1 MSVLTLNVDEV
12 MRTLSAE
19 SSNPFVVHD
28 KEVDIVRFAINSG
41 FADIVLDGQVA
52 LRVMYQRPGETE
64 VRAQTLTYYDT
75 DGLHN
80 YYDWQLAQS
89 DLAKNGSL
97 MVALCIL
104 DISGGEVSEWHTTPC
119 AVRVLSTI
127 HTDDSDEGDDTI
139 TPTVKERVAV
149 LESMI
154 QRVASGAPIVVASA
168 SAMTDTDQIYVL
180 STDGEWYYHNGSAW
194 TAGGEYGAVST
205 DTTLTQSGIPADAK
219 KVGDGLTNLNSKTN
233 KLTLNS
239 IQMSAGDA
247 TNIPENADLNDY
259 ILTTSGGIITAYG
272 QHNYKVQTTAI
283 AQTISNMPAPVAGAL
298 KVIELASGFA
308 VMQLYMSTRERNIYV
323 RYFISSTFTDWMYIA
338 TENDIESLRTDVNAL
353 STATNKLALNSVQMS
368 AGDATNIPENANLN
382 DYLPGTSTIPSYGQ
396 HNFKVQTTTIARTIA
411 NIPAPVAGALK
422 VMELAGGNYVLQ
434 LFMSVRER
442 NIYVRYAVN
451 STFTDWVYIATEAD
465 IESLQAEID
474 ANTGA
479 LQGKTDITSLFLHG
493 SPFYSHCFLDATAS
507 ETAANE
513 NVIPSESIHDIEF
526 ARRVGFKVIE
536 ANTQETA
543 DGQYVVI
550 HGIDN
555 NWGYEVYDLAGSDIS
570 SVAINTCTM
579 EWIKEHVRYRSKY
592 AKYRTVPLEL
602 TEWLKACRMNNLI
615 PLVRIRKS
623 EDIDL
628 INNIMGKNNYIAYNA
643 SRSDTDGCL
652 IIYVGSGVTNYDEF
666 VERFSGT
673 TAPAIIALGN
683 WNSWS
688 VDDVKK
694 AVKWTHDRGLLIGAP
709 GNYMTQSAIQKY
721 YMLGFDVFAS
731 TSNIPPIAYGNLLN
745 ISSDE
750 GYSSADFNT
759 TGTVNAD
766 GVMVLNKGQYVELAA
781 SKKQSQYIA
790 GATLFIRF
798 SGSPIITMGSKF
810 MPAFGAT
817 STENRELQISTF
829 YVEEAPSFRL
839 KNNEDTPLEI
849 YSLDFRASK
858 L

>member
-64 VRAQTLTYYDT
+64 VRAKTLTYYDT
-75 DGLHN
+75 DGLHS
-80 YYDWQLAQS
+80 YYDWQLSQS
-89 DLAKNGSL
+89 DLTKDGSL

-104 DISGGEVSEWHTTPC
+104 RTDSEVEEWHTTPYQI
-119 AVRVLSTI
+119 RVLDTI
-127 HTDDSDEGDDTI
+127 HTDDSDEGDETI
-139 TPTVKERVAV
+139 TPTVAQRVAV
-149 LESMI
+149 LETMI
-154 QRVASGAPIVVASA
+154 QRVASGAPIVVAST
-168 SAMTDTDQIYVL
+168 SEMTDTEQIYVL
-180 STDGEWYYHNGSAW
+180 STDGMWYYHNGTAW

-205 DTTLTQSGIPADAK
+205 DTTLTQAGMPADAK
-219 KVGDGLTNLNSKTN
+219 KVGDKLTDLNGQTN
-233 KLTLNS
+233 KLALNS
-239 IQMSAGDA
+239 IQMSAGSA

-259 ILTTSGGIITAYG
+259 ILTASGGIITAYG
-272 QHNYKVQTTAI
+272 QHNFKVQTTA
-283 AQTISNMPAPVAGAL
+283 
-298 KVIELASGFA
+298 
-308 VMQLYMSTRERNIYV
+308 
-323 RYFISSTFTDWMYIA
+323 
-338 TENDIESLRTDVNAL
+338 
-353 STATNKLALNSVQMS
+353 
-368 AGDATNIPENANLN
+368 
-382 DYLPGTSTIPSYGQ
+382 
-396 HNFKVQTTTIARTIA
+396 IARTIA

-422 VMELAGGNYVLQ
+422 VIELAGGNYVLQ
-434 LFMSVRER
+434 LFMTVREQ

-451 STFTDWVYIATEAD
+451 STFTDWVYIATEDD

-474 ANTGA
+474 SNTGV
-479 LQGKTDITSLFLHG
+479 LQGKTDITSLFLQG

-570 SVAINTCTM
+570 NTAINTCTM
-579 EWIKEHVRYRSKY
+579 DWIREHVRYRSKY

-628 INNIMGKNNYIAYNA
+628 VNNIMGKNNYIAYNA

-652 IIYVGSGVTNYDEF
+652 MIYVGSGVTTYEQF
-666 VERFSGT
+666 VERFVGT
-673 TAPAIIALGN
+673 IPPAIIALGN

-688 VDDVKK
+688 VSDVEK
-694 AVKWTHDRGLLIGAP
+694 AVKWTHDNGLLIGAP
-709 GNYMTQSAIQKY
+709 GNYMTQAAIQKY
-721 YMLGFDVFAS
+721 YMLGFDAFSS
-731 TSNIPPIAYGNLLN
+731 TSNIPPITYGNLLN

-766 GVMVLNKGQYVELAA
+766 GVLVLSKDQYIELAA

-798 SGSPIITMGSKF
+798 SGSPVITMGSKF

-849 YSLDFRASK
+849 YSLDFRASR

>member
-1 MSVLTLNVDEV
+1 MSLIILNVDEV
-12 MRTLSAE
+12 RRTLSA
-19 SSNPFVVHD
+19 SGGAFVVHD

-41 FADIVLDGQVA
+41 FDDIVLDGQVA
-52 LRVMYQRPGETE
+52 LRVMYQRPGESE

-80 YYDWQLAQS
+80 YYDWQLSQS

-104 DISGGEVSEWHTTPC
+104 RTGSEVEEWHTTPC
-119 AVRVLSTI
+119 QIRVLDTI
-127 HTDDSDEGDDTI
+127 HTDDSDEGDETI
-139 TPTVKERVAV
+139 TPTVAERVAV
-149 LESMI
+149 LETMI
-154 QRVASGAPIVVASA
+154 QRVASGAPIVVAST

-180 STDGEWYYHNGSAW
+180 STDGNWYYHNGSAW
-194 TAGGEYGAVST
+194 VAGGEYGAVST
-205 DTTLTQSGIPADAK
+205 DTTLTQSGMPADAK
-219 KVGDGLTNLNSKTN
+219 KVGDGLTNLNSRTD

-247 TNIPENADLNDY
+247 TNIPKNADLNDY
-259 ILTTSGGIITAYG
+259 ILTASGGIITAYG
-272 QHNYKVQTTAI
+272 QHNYKVQTTTI

-298 KVIELASGFA
+298 KV
-308 VMQLYMSTRERNIYV
+308 
-323 RYFISSTFTDWMYIA
+323 
-338 TENDIESLRTDVNAL
+338 
-353 STATNKLALNSVQMS
+353 
-368 AGDATNIPENANLN
+368 
-382 DYLPGTSTIPSYGQ
+382 
-396 HNFKVQTTTIARTIA
+396 
-411 NIPAPVAGALK
+411 
-422 VMELAGGNYVLQ
+422 MELAGGPYVLQ

-451 STFTDWVYIATEAD
+451 STFTDWVYIATEDD
-465 IESLQAEID
+465 IESLQEKID

-628 INNIMGKNNYIAYNA
+628 VNNIMGKNNYIAYNA

-666 VERFSGT
+666 VERFSGA
-673 TAPAIIALGN
+673 TAPAIISLGN

-694 AVKWTHDRGLLIGAP
+694 AVKWTHDRGLLISAP
-709 GNYMTQSAIQKY
+709 GNYMTQAAIQKY

-745 ISSDE
+745 ISNDE
-750 GYSSADFNT
+750 GYSSEDFNT

-766 GVMVLNKGQYVELAA
+766 GVMVLSKGQYIELVA

-798 SGSPIITMGSKF
+798 SGCPVITMGSKF
-810 MPAFGAT
+810 MPAFGAA

-829 YVEEAPSFRL
+829 YVEEAPSFRI

>member
-1 MSVLTLNVDEV
+1 MSVLTLYVDEV
-12 MRTLSAE
+12 MRTLS
-19 SSNPFVVHD
+19 NDGQYPFVVND
-28 KEVDIVRFAINSG
+28 KTVDIVRFALNTG
-41 FADIVLDGQVA
+41 FTDVVLDKQTA
-52 LRVMYQRPGETE
+52 LRVMYQRPGESQ

-75 DGLHN
+75 DGLRN
-80 YYDWQLAQS
+80 YYDWNLLPS
-89 DLAKNGSL
+89 DLAEKGTL

-104 DISGGEVSEWHTTPC
+104 DISGGEVSEWHTMPC
-119 AVRVLSTI
+119 AVRVLDTI
-127 HTDDSDEGDDTI
+127 HTDDSDEADETI
-139 TPTVKERVAV
+139 TPTVAQRVAV
-149 LESMI
+149 LEAMI
-154 QRVASGAPIVVASA
+154 QRVASGAPIVVAST

-180 STDGEWYYHNGSAW
+180 STDGNWYYHNGTAW
-194 TAGGEYGAVST
+194 VVGGEYGAVAT

-219 KVGDGLTNLNSKTN
+219 KVGDGLIDLNSRTN
-233 KLTLNS
+233 KLALNS

-247 TNIPENADLNDY
+247 TNIPKNADLNDY
-259 ILTTSGGIITAYG
+259 ILTASGGIITAYG

-283 AQTISNMPAPVAGAL
+283 AQTIS
-298 KVIELASGFA
+298 
-308 VMQLYMSTRERNIYV
+308 
-323 RYFISSTFTDWMYIA
+323 
-338 TENDIESLRTDVNAL
+338 
-353 STATNKLALNSVQMS
+353 
-368 AGDATNIPENANLN
+368 
-382 DYLPGTSTIPSYGQ
+382 
-396 HNFKVQTTTIARTIA
+396 

-451 STFTDWVYIATEAD
+451 STFTDWAYIATEDD
-465 IESLQAEID
+465 IESLQEKID

-550 HGIDN
+550 HGIDD

-579 EWIKEHVRYRSKY
+579 DWIREHVRYRSKY

-628 INNIMGKNNYIAYNA
+628 VNNIMGKNNYIAYNA

-652 IIYVGSGVTNYDEF
+652 IIYVGSGVTTYEQF
-666 VERFSGT
+666 VERFVGT
-673 TAPAIIALGN
+673 IPPAIIALGN

-694 AVKWTHDRGLLIGAP
+694 AVKWTHDRGLLISAP
-709 GNYMTQSAIQKY
+709 GNYMTQAAIQKY

-731 TSNIPPIAYGNLLN
+731 TSNIPPITHGNLLN

-766 GVMVLNKGQYVELAA
+766 GVLVLSKDQYIELAV

-790 GATLFIRF
+790 GATLFTRF

>member
-64 VRAQTLTYYDT
+64 VRAKTLTYYDT

-80 YYDWQLAQS
+80 YYDWQLSQS

-149 LESMI
+149 LETMI
-154 QRVASGAPIVVASA
+154 QRVASGAPIVVS
-168 SAMTDTDQIYVL
+168 STSEMTDTEQIYVL
-180 STDGEWYYHNGSAW
+180 STNGRWYYHNGTTWVS
-194 TAGGEYGAVST
+194 GGTYGAVST
-205 DTTLTQSGIPADAK
+205 DTTLTQAGMPADAK
-219 KVGDGLTNLNSKTN
+219 KVGDKTN
-233 KLTLNS
+233 KLALNS
-239 IQMSAGDA
+239 VQMSAGDA

-259 ILTTSGGIITAYG
+259 ILTASGGIITAYG
-272 QHNYKVQTTAI
+272 QHNYKVQTTTI

-298 KVIELASGFA
+298 KVIEIASGFA

-338 TENDIESLRTDVNAL
+338 TENDIEPLQTDVNVL

-368 AGDATNIPENANLN
+368 AGDATNIPENADLN

-396 HNFKVQTTTIARTIA
+396 HNFKVQTTAIARTIA
-411 NIPAPVAGALK
+411 NIPAPAAGALK
-422 VMELAGGNYVLQ
+422 VMELAGGSYVLQ
-434 LFMSVRER
+434 LFMTVREQ

-451 STFTDWVYIATEAD
+451 STFTDWVYIATEND

-474 ANTGA
+474 SNTSA

-570 SVAINTCTM
+570 NTAINTCTM
-579 EWIKEHVRYRSKY
+579 DWIREHVRYRSKY

-628 INNIMGKNNYIAYNA
+628 VNNIMGKNNYIAYNA

-652 IIYVGSGVTNYDEF
+652 IIYVGSGVTTYEQF
-666 VERFSGT
+666 VERFVGT
-673 TAPAIIALGN
+673 IPPAIIALGN

-688 VDDVKK
+688 VSDVEK
-694 AVKWTHDRGLLIGAP
+694 AVKWTHDNGLLIGAP
-709 GNYMTQSAIQKY
+709 GNYMTQAAIQKY
-721 YMLGFDVFAS
+721 YMLGFDALSS

-766 GVMVLNKGQYVELAA
+766 GVMVLNKGQYIELAA

-810 MPAFGAT
+810 MPAFGVT
-817 STENRELQISTF
+817 SAENRELQVSTF

-849 YSLDFRASK
+849 YSLDFRASR

>member
-1 MSVLTLNVDEV
+1 

-64 VRAQTLTYYDT
+64 VRAKTLTYYDT
-75 DGLHN
+75 DGLHS
-80 YYDWQLAQS
+80 YYDWQLSQS
-89 DLAKNGSL
+89 DLTKDGSL

-104 DISGGEVSEWHTTPC
+104 RTDSEVEEWHTTPYQI
-119 AVRVLSTI
+119 RVLDTI
-127 HTDDSDEGDDTI
+127 HTDDSDEGDETI
-139 TPTVKERVAV
+139 TPTVAQRVAV
-149 LESMI
+149 LETMI
-154 QRVASGAPIVVASA
+154 QRVASGAPIVVAST
-168 SAMTDTDQIYVL
+168 SEMTDTEQIYVL
-180 STDGEWYYHNGSAW
+180 STDGMWYYHNGTAW

-205 DTTLTQSGIPADAK
+205 DTTLTQAGMPADAK
-219 KVGDGLTNLNSKTN
+219 KVGDKLTDLNGQTN
-233 KLTLNS
+233 KLALNS
-239 IQMSAGDA
+239 IQMSAGSA

-259 ILTTSGGIITAYG
+259 ILTASGGIITAYG
-272 QHNYKVQTTAI
+272 QHNFKVQTTA
-283 AQTISNMPAPVAGAL
+283 
-298 KVIELASGFA
+298 
-308 VMQLYMSTRERNIYV
+308 
-323 RYFISSTFTDWMYIA
+323 
-338 TENDIESLRTDVNAL
+338 
-353 STATNKLALNSVQMS
+353 
-368 AGDATNIPENANLN
+368 
-382 DYLPGTSTIPSYGQ
+382 
-396 HNFKVQTTTIARTIA
+396 IARTIA

-422 VMELAGGNYVLQ
+422 VIELAGGNYVLQ
-434 LFMSVRER
+434 LFMTVREQ

-451 STFTDWVYIATEAD
+451 STFTDWVYIATEDD

-474 ANTGA
+474 SNTGV
-479 LQGKTDITSLFLHG
+479 LQGKTDITSLFLQG

-570 SVAINTCTM
+570 NTAINTCTM
-579 EWIKEHVRYRSKY
+579 DWIREHVRYRSKY

-628 INNIMGKNNYIAYNA
+628 VNNIMGKNNYIAYNA

-652 IIYVGSGVTNYDEF
+652 MIYVGSGVTTYEQF
-666 VERFSGT
+666 VERFVGT
-673 TAPAIIALGN
+673 IPPAIIALGN

-688 VDDVKK
+688 VSDVEK
-694 AVKWTHDRGLLIGAP
+694 AVKWTHDNGLLIGAP
-709 GNYMTQSAIQKY
+709 GNYMTQAAIQKY
-721 YMLGFDVFAS
+721 YMLGFDAFSS
-731 TSNIPPIAYGNLLN
+731 TSNIPPITYGNLLN

-766 GVMVLNKGQYVELAA
+766 GVLVLSKDQYIELAA

-798 SGSPIITMGSKF
+798 SGSPVITMGSKF

-849 YSLDFRASK
+849 YSLDFRASR

>member
-1 MSVLTLNVDEV
+1 MINIMYAVDPIKRIVKPMSGHAVTEQDHE
-12 MRTLSAE
+12 A
-19 SSNPFVVHD
+19 SSL
-28 KEVDIVRFAINSG
+28 RFAFPDNIAG
-41 FADIVLDGQVA
+41 TGLDSTGTAV
-52 LRVMYQRPGETE
+52 RVMYIRPDGDDP
-64 VRAQTLTYYDT
+64 VAKTLTFYKHSGGYY
-75 DGLHN
+75 L
-80 YYDWQLAQS
+80 YDWSLQKN
-89 DLAKNGSL
+89 DLQKEGRLVFS
-97 MVALCIL
+97 LCIL
-104 DISGGEVSEWHTTPC
+104 NIAEGEVSEWHTTPC

-149 LESMI
+149 LETMI
-154 QRVASGAPIVVASA
+154 QRVASGAPIVVS
-168 SAMTDTDQIYVL
+168 STSEMTDTEQIYVL
-180 STDGEWYYHNGSAW
+180 STNGRWYYHNGTTWVS
-194 TAGGEYGAVST
+194 GGTYGAVST
-205 DTTLTQSGIPADAK
+205 DTTLTQAGMPADAK
-219 KVGDGLTNLNSKTN
+219 KVGDK
-233 KLTLNS
+233 
-239 IQMSAGDA
+239 
-247 TNIPENADLNDY
+247 
-259 ILTTSGGIITAYG
+259 
-272 QHNYKVQTTAI
+272 
-283 AQTISNMPAPVAGAL
+283 
-298 KVIELASGFA
+298 
-308 VMQLYMSTRERNIYV
+308 
-323 RYFISSTFTDWMYIA
+323 
-338 TENDIESLRTDVNAL
+338 
-353 STATNKLALNSVQMS
+353 TNKLALNSVQMS
-368 AGDATNIPENANLN
+368 AGDATNIPENADLN
-382 DYLPGTSTIPSYGQ
+382 DYILTASGGIITAYGQ
-396 HNFKVQTTTIARTIA
+396 HNYKVQTTTIAQTIS
-411 NIPAPVAGALK
+411 NMPAPVAGALK
-422 VMELAGGNYVLQ
+422 VMELAGGSYVLQ
-434 LFMSVRER
+434 LFMTVREQ

-451 STFTDWVYIATEAD
+451 STFTDWVYIATEND

-474 ANTGA
+474 SNTSA

-513 NVIPSESIHDIEF
+513 NVIPSKSIHDIEF

-570 SVAINTCTM
+570 NTAINTCTM
-579 EWIKEHVRYRSKY
+579 DWIREHVRYRSKY

-628 INNIMGKNNYIAYNA
+628 VNNIMGKNNYIAYNA

-652 IIYVGSGVTNYDEF
+652 MIYVGSGVTTYEQF
-666 VERFSGT
+666 VERFVGT
-673 TAPAIIALGN
+673 IPPAIIALGN

-694 AVKWTHDRGLLIGAP
+694 AVKWAHDRGLLISAP
-709 GNYMTQSAIQKY
+709 GNYMTQAAIQKY

-731 TSNIPPIAYGNLLN
+731 TSNIPPITYGNLLN

-750 GYSSADFNT
+750 GYSSADFST
-759 TGTVNAD
+759 TGTVSTD
-766 GVMVLNKGQYVELAA
+766 GVMVLNKDQYVELAT

-810 MPAFGAT
+810 MPAFGVT
-817 STENRELQISTF
+817 SAENRELQVSTF

-849 YSLDFRASK
+849 YSLDFRASR

>member
-1 MSVLTLNVDEV
+1 

-64 VRAQTLTYYDT
+64 ARAQTLTYYDT

-80 YYDWQLAQS
+80 YYDWQLSQS
-89 DLAKNGSL
+89 DLTKDGSL

-104 DISGGEVSEWHTTPC
+104 RTDSEVEEWHTTPC
-119 AVRVLSTI
+119 QIRVLDTI
-127 HTDDSDEGDDTI
+127 HTDDSDEGDETI
-139 TPTVKERVAV
+139 TPTVAQRVAV
-149 LESMI
+149 LETMI
-154 QRVASGAPIVVASA
+154 QRVASGAPIVVS
-168 SAMTDTDQIYVL
+168 STSEMTDTEQIYVM
-180 STDGEWYYHNGSAW
+180 STNGRWYYHNGTTWVS
-194 TAGGEYGAVST
+194 GGTYGAVST
-205 DTTLTQSGIPADAK
+205 DTTLTQAGMPADAK
-219 KVGDGLTNLNSKTN
+219 KVGDK
-233 KLTLNS
+233 
-239 IQMSAGDA
+239 
-247 TNIPENADLNDY
+247 
-259 ILTTSGGIITAYG
+259 
-272 QHNYKVQTTAI
+272 
-283 AQTISNMPAPVAGAL
+283 
-298 KVIELASGFA
+298 
-308 VMQLYMSTRERNIYV
+308 
-323 RYFISSTFTDWMYIA
+323 
-338 TENDIESLRTDVNAL
+338 
-353 STATNKLALNSVQMS
+353 TNKLALNSVQMS
-368 AGDATNIPENANLN
+368 AGDATNIPENADLN
-382 DYLPGTSTIPSYGQ
+382 DYILTASGGIITAYGQ
-396 HNFKVQTTTIARTIA
+396 HNYKVQTTTIAQTIS
-411 NIPAPVAGALK
+411 NMPAPVAGALK
-422 VMELAGGNYVLQ
+422 VMELAGGSYVLQ
-434 LFMSVRER
+434 LFMTVREQ

-451 STFTDWVYIATEAD
+451 STFTDWVYIATEND

-474 ANTGA
+474 SNTSA

-570 SVAINTCTM
+570 NTAINTCTM
-579 EWIKEHVRYRSKY
+579 DWIREHVRYRSKY

-628 INNIMGKNNYIAYNA
+628 VNNIMGKNNYIAYNA

-652 IIYVGSGVTNYDEF
+652 IIYVGSGVTTYEQF
-666 VERFSGT
+666 VERFVGT
-673 TAPAIIALGN
+673 IPPAIIALGN

-688 VDDVKK
+688 VSDVEK
-694 AVKWTHDRGLLIGAP
+694 AVKWTHDNGLLIGAP
-709 GNYMTQSAIQKY
+709 GNYMTQAAIQKY
-721 YMLGFDVFAS
+721 YMLGFDALSS

-766 GVMVLNKGQYVELAA
+766 GVMVLNKGQYIELAA

-810 MPAFGAT
+810 MPAFGVT
-817 STENRELQISTF
+817 SAENRELQVSTF

-849 YSLDFRASK
+849 YSLDFRASR

>member
-1 MSVLTLNVDEV
+1 MINIMYAVDPIKRIVKPMSGHAVTEQDHE
-12 MRTLSAE
+12 A
-19 SSNPFVVHD
+19 SSL
-28 KEVDIVRFAINSG
+28 RFAFPDNIAG
-41 FADIVLDGQVA
+41 TGLDSTGTAV
-52 LRVMYQRPGETE
+52 RVMYIRPDGGDP
-64 VRAQTLTYYDT
+64 VAKTLTFYKHSGGYY
-75 DGLHN
+75 L
-80 YYDWQLAQS
+80 YDWSLQKN
-89 DLAKNGSL
+89 DLQKEGRLVFS
-97 MVALCIL
+97 LCIL
-104 DISGGEVSEWHTTPC
+104 NIAEGEVSEWHTTPC

-149 LESMI
+149 LETMI
-154 QRVASGAPIVVASA
+154 QRVASGAPIVVS
-168 SAMTDTDQIYVL
+168 STSEMTDTEQIYVL
-180 STDGEWYYHNGSAW
+180 STNGRWYYHNGTTWVS
-194 TAGGEYGAVST
+194 GGTYGAVST
-205 DTTLTQSGIPADAK
+205 DTTLTQAGMPADAK
-219 KVGDGLTNLNSKTN
+219 KVGDK
-233 KLTLNS
+233 
-239 IQMSAGDA
+239 
-247 TNIPENADLNDY
+247 
-259 ILTTSGGIITAYG
+259 
-272 QHNYKVQTTAI
+272 
-283 AQTISNMPAPVAGAL
+283 
-298 KVIELASGFA
+298 
-308 VMQLYMSTRERNIYV
+308 
-323 RYFISSTFTDWMYIA
+323 
-338 TENDIESLRTDVNAL
+338 
-353 STATNKLALNSVQMS
+353 TNKLALNSVQMS
-368 AGDATNIPENANLN
+368 AGDATNIPENADLN
-382 DYLPGTSTIPSYGQ
+382 DYILTASGGIITAYGQ
-396 HNFKVQTTTIARTIA
+396 HNYKVQTTTIAQTIS
-411 NIPAPVAGALK
+411 NMPAPVAGALK
-422 VMELAGGNYVLQ
+422 VMELAGGSYVLQ
-434 LFMSVRER
+434 LFMTVREQ

-451 STFTDWVYIATEAD
+451 STFTDWVYIATEND

-474 ANTGA
+474 SNTSA

-513 NVIPSESIHDIEF
+513 NVIPSKSIHDIEF

-570 SVAINTCTM
+570 NTAINTCTM
-579 EWIKEHVRYRSKY
+579 DWIREHVRYRSKY

-628 INNIMGKNNYIAYNA
+628 VNNIMGKNNYIAYNA

-652 IIYVGSGVTNYDEF
+652 MIYVGSGVTTYEQF
-666 VERFSGT
+666 VERFVGT
-673 TAPAIIALGN
+673 IPPAIIALGN

-694 AVKWTHDRGLLIGAP
+694 AVKWAHDRGLLISAP
-709 GNYMTQSAIQKY
+709 GNYMTQAAIQKY

-731 TSNIPPIAYGNLLN
+731 TSNIPPITYGNLLN

-750 GYSSADFNT
+750 GYSSADFST
-759 TGTVNAD
+759 TGTVSTD
-766 GVMVLNKGQYVELAA
+766 GVMVLNKDQYVELAT

-810 MPAFGAT
+810 MPAFGVT
-817 STENRELQISTF
+817 SAENRELQVSTF

-849 YSLDFRASK
+849 YSLDFRASR